1 MNDAVLEAG
10 QTGTKMSP
18 QFSYILHGGNLSVN
32 RCKEAKLH
40 AHVLSEKLKNA
51 LNIVRTHWCL
61 RLRVPVTEAQ

>member
-10 QTGTKMSP
+10 QMGTKMSP

-32 RCKEAKLH
+32 RSKEAKLH
-40 AHVLSEKLKNA
+40 ADILSEKLKNA